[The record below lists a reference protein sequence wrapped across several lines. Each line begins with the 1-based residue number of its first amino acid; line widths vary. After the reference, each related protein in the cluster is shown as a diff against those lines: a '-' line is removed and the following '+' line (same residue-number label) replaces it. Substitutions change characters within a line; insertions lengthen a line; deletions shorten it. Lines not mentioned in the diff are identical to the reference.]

1 MVKIDLRPG
10 SSGSKD
16 GHHNG
21 GTADMAKETPIQPL
35 SRQPDIV
42 DVTVGD
48 LVRSERIRVGL
59 SQTQLGE
66 SIGVTFQQIQKYER
80 GVNRISASMLT
91 RIARALGV
99 SVASLF
105 PSDDEAPSGRPSLG
119 AITGGHELAECYIT
133 LSPSERAALLGVA
146 RALARRDAN

>member
-1 MVKIDLRPG
+1 
-10 SSGSKD
+10 
-16 GHHNG
+16 
-21 GTADMAKETPIQPL
+21 MAKDSPTQLL

-66 SIGVTFQQIQKYER
+66 AIGVTFQQIQKYER

-91 RIARALGV
+91 RIAKALGV
-99 SVASLF
+99 SIASLF
-105 PSDDEAPSGRPSLG
+105 PSEDETPSGRPSLG
-119 AITGGHELAECYIT
+119 AISGGHELAECYIT
-133 LSPSERAALLGVA
+133 LTPSERAALLGVA
-146 RALARRDAN
+146 RAMARREAS